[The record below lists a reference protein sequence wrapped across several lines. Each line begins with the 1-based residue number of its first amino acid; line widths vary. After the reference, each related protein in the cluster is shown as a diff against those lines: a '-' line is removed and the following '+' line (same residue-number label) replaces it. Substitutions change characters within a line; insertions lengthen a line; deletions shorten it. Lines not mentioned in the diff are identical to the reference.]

1 MTAQSSIPSGIPPNE
16 DAFATWSAH
25 ARAEATAR
33 GLYDP
38 SLEHDACGVGLVANL
53 SGEATH
59 TIVDQAI
66 EVLENLEHRGALG
79 ADPLTGDGAGILIAM
94 PDAFM
99 RAEAAALGID
109 LPPLGQYGVGMVF
122 LPQDD
127 AERVW
132 CEHRLANTAAAK
144 GLQLLGWRDVPHDPA
159 AIGAGARAVLPV
171 IRQCFLVGDGLAGDA
186 LERRLYV
193 LRRVVENAVSASD
206 LTQAEQFYVSTLSGN
221 RIVYKGLLIA
231 SQLGPFYTDLRDDRV
246 VSRFALVHSR
256 FSTNTLG
263 AWALAHPYRHIC
275 HNGEI
280 NTLRGNINAMT
291 ARQAVMSSELFGDD
305 LAELFPIC
313 LPGQSDTATFDNAL
327 ELMLHTGRPLAQ
339 CLMMMIPEAFEKHES
354 MSPER
359 RDFYDYHASLMEP
372 WDGPAMVAATDG
384 KQLAVVLDR
393 NGLRPLRYT
402 LTKDGVVVMGSET
415 GVLEIAPDRIER
427 RGRVQPGRIFL
438 IDMVEGRI
446 IADDEAKQGL
456 ASAHPYGQWL
466 AEQRIGLEDLPEPEF
481 TPGPNFETL
490 RDRQQT
496 QGFTAEELVMLVAP
510 MAEAAKEPTGSMGDD
525 TPLAVLSDQD
535 QPLFNYFRQLFAQVT
550 NPPLDA
556 QWEAMVTSTETLL
569 GARGNVFDTTAAQAR
584 QLKLARPV
592 ITNRQLAQIRE
603 LDEPRLRA
611 ITLSTL
617 FQPGSGP
624 AAAGSDEHGNGALEA
639 ALVELQSAAAHA
651 VENGYSVLVLS
662 DRGVDATHAPIP
674 SLLAVSAVHHHL
686 IQVGRRTQCDLV
698 LESGEPRETHHFAV
712 LVGYGVGAINPY
724 LALESLHDL
733 QAQGVLGSDM
743 DTDTIEERYITAVD
757 KGIIKVMSKMGIS
770 TVSSYRGAQIFEAVG
785 LGADLIDSY
794 FTGTPSRIGGIDLTH
809 IETEVRRRHQR
820 AYPDRETPALLELP
834 VGGVY
839 QWRRD
844 GEYHMFNP
852 QTIALLQ
859 EASSRDRYDVYQQFA
874 ELIDGESRELCTIRG
889 LLKFKPGAAIP
900 LDEVEPVFEIVKRFA
915 TGAISFGS
923 ISKEAHESLA
933 IAMNR
938 IGAKSNTG
946 EGGEDSARY
955 VPDANG
961 DRRES
966 AIKQV
971 ASGRFG
977 VTSNY
982 LAHATDIQIKMAQ
995 GAKPGEGGQLP
1006 GHKVDENI
1014 ARVRHSTP
1022 GVELISPPP
1031 HHDIYSI
1038 EDLAELIHD
1047 LKNANPEARIHVKL
1061 VSEVGVGT
1069 IAAGVSKGHGDVVL
1083 ISGDSGGTGAS
1094 PESSIKHAG
1103 LPWELGVAETQQV
1116 LVINDLRSRIVVQT
1130 DGQLKTGR
1138 DVAVACLLGA
1148 EEFGF
1153 ATAPLVTLGC
1163 IMLRKCHLNVCSVG
1177 IATQDPELR
1186 AQFRGDPDH
1195 VINYF
1200 RFVAE
1205 HLREIMAEL
1214 GFRTINEM
1222 VGRADM
1228 LEPAAMLDHWKASG
1242 LDLSPILFRP
1252 QTPPSVGTYCSQ
1264 AQDHGLDKALDNE
1277 LVRLAQPALRN
1288 GRPVRESLAIRNR
1301 HRAVG
1306 ATLSWEISKRY
1317 GEHGLPPET
1326 LQFDF
1331 RGSAGQ
1337 SFGAF
1342 LACGVQFRLEGD
1354 ANDYFGKGLSGGRIV
1369 VKPPREATFVPEDNI
1384 IIGNVAFYGGTAGE
1398 AFVQG
1403 IAGERFCVRNSGVR
1417 AVVEGVGDHGCEYMT
1432 GGQVVVLGPAGR
1444 NFAAGMS
1451 GGLAYVLDEAGDF
1464 ATRCNPEM
1472 VDLFPVQE
1480 REDIAIL
1487 LEAIERHREFTGSDH
1502 ARRILEN
1509 FDSLLPRFVKVFPRA
1524 YQRVLRERA
1533 EAAAAVTTEG

>member
-1 MTAQSSIPSGIPPNE
+1 MSAHDRRRDQEPH
-16 DAFATWSAH
+16 AAWSAR
-25 ARAEATAR
+25 ARAAAAAQ

-38 SLEHDACGVGLVANL
+38 AREHDACGVGLVANL
-53 SGEATH
+53 SGDATH
-59 TIVDQAI
+59 TIIRQAI

-79 ADPLTGDGAGILIAM
+79 ADPLTGDGAGLLMEM
-94 PDAFM
+94 PDALL
-99 RAEAAALGID
+99 RAEAESLGIT
-109 LPPLGQYGVGMVF
+109 LPPLGAYGVGMVF
-122 LPQDD
+122 LPQNDD
-127 AERVW
+127 ERAW
-132 CEHRLANTAAAK
+132 CEARIAEAAAAK
-144 GLQLLGWRDVPHDPA
+144 GLALLGWRDVPNDPA
-159 AIGAGARAVLPV
+159 AIGSGAREVLPV
-171 IRQCFLVGDGLAGDA
+171 IRQCFLSGAADDGTPLSGDA

-193 LRRVVENAVSASD
+193 VRRVVENAVLAAD
-206 LTQAEQFYVSTLSGN
+206 LEQGEQFYISTLSCN

-231 SQLGPFYTDLRDDRV
+231 SQLRRFYADLDDPRAI
-246 VSRFALVHSR
+246 SRFALVHSR

-263 AWALAHPYRHIC
+263 AWPLAHPYRHIC

-291 ARQAVMSSELFGDD
+291 ARQSVMASDWFGDD
-305 LAELFPIC
+305 LGDLFPIC
-313 LPGQSDTATFDNAL
+313 LPDQSDTATFDNAL
-327 ELMLHTGRPLAQ
+327 ELLLQTGRPLAQ
-339 CLMMMIPEAFEKHES
+339 CLMMMIPEAFENHES
-354 MSPER
+354 MSQER

-384 KQLAVVLDR
+384 KQLGVVLDR
-393 NGLRPLRYT
+393 NGLRPLRYSV
-402 LTKDGVVVMGSET
+402 TKDGVVVMGSET
-415 GVLEIAPDRIER
+415 GVLDIPPERIAQ

-438 IDMVEGRI
+438 IDMDEGRI
-446 IADDEAKQGL
+446 VTDDEVKRKL
-456 ASAHPYGQWL
+456 AAARPYGRWL
-466 AEQRIGLEDLPEPEF
+466 DDQRLSLDDLPEPELV
-481 TPGPNFETL
+481 PGTNFATL
-490 RDRQQT
+490 RDRQQSH
-496 QGFTAEELVMLVAP
+496 GFTAEELVMLVAP
-510 MAEAAKEPTGSMGDD
+510 MADAAKEPVGSMGDD
-525 TPLAVLSDQD
+525 TPLAVLSAQG

-556 QWEAMVTSTETLL
+556 QWEALVTSTETLL
-569 GARGNVFDTTAAQAR
+569 GPRGNIFDTTPGQAR

-592 ITNRQLAQIRE
+592 IDNHQLAQIKD
-603 LDEPRLRA
+603 LDEDRLRA
-611 ITLSTL
+611 CTLSTL
-617 FQPGSGP
+617 FRPDDG
-624 AAAGSDEHGNGALEA
+624 EGALER
-639 ALVELQSAAAHA
+639 ALTALQHAAADA
-651 VENGYSVLVLS
+651 VDEGRSVLVLS
-662 DRGVDATHAPIP
+662 DRGMDATHAPIP
-674 SLLAVSAVHHHL
+674 SLLAVAAVHHHL
-686 IQVGRRTQCDLV
+686 IRVGRRTQCDLV
-698 LESGEPRETHHFAV
+698 LETGEPRETHHFAV
-712 LVGYGVGAINPY
+712 LVGYGAGAINPY

-733 QAQGVLGSDM
+733 QEQGVLDRSPSA
-743 DTDTIEERYITAVD
+743 TEIEERYLKAVD

-770 TVSSYRGAQIFEAVG
+770 TVSAYRGAQIFEAIG
-785 LGADLIDSY
+785 LGRELVDAY
-794 FTGTPSRIGGIDLTH
+794 FTGTPSRIGGIGLAE
-809 IETEVRRRHQR
+809 IEADVRRRHAR
-820 AYPDRETPALLELP
+820 AYPDREIAALLELP

-839 QWRRD
+839 HWRRD

-852 QTIALLQ
+852 ETIALLQ
-859 EASSRDRYDVYQQFA
+859 EASSRGRYDIYQQFA
-874 ELIDGESRELCTIRG
+874 ALIDGEAADRCTIRG
-889 LLKFKPGAAIP
+889 LLRFKAGDPIP
-900 LDEVEPVFEIVKRFA
+900 LDEVEPADEIVRRFA

-923 ISKEAHESLA
+923 ISTEAHESLA

-946 EGGEDSARY
+946 EGGEDPRRY

-961 DRRES
+961 DRRAS

-982 LAHATDIQIKMAQ
+982 LTNATDIQIKMAQ

-1047 LKNANPEARIHVKL
+1047 LKNANPGARIHVKL

-1116 LVINDLRSRIVVQT
+1116 LVMNDLRSRIVVQT

-1138 DVAVACLLGA
+1138 DVAIACLLGA

-1163 IMLRKCHLNVCSVG
+1163 IMLRKCHLNACSVG

-1186 AQFRGDPDH
+1186 AQFRGDPQH
-1195 VINYF
+1195 LIQYF
-1200 RFVAE
+1200 HFVAE

-1228 LEPAAMLDHWKASG
+1228 LEPAAVLDHWGASG

-1252 QTPPSVGTYCSQ
+1252 QVPASVGTYCSQ

-1277 LVRLAQPALRN
+1277 LVRLAGPAL
-1288 GRPVRESLAIRNR
+1288 ESGEAVQASLPIRNR
-1301 HRAVG
+1301 NRAVG
-1306 ATLSWEISKRY
+1306 ATLSWEISKRH
-1317 GEHGLPPET
+1317 GESGLPPDT
-1326 LQFDF
+1326 LRFEF
-1331 RGSAGQ
+1331 EGSAGQ

-1342 LACGVQFRLEGD
+1342 LAKGVQFTLEGD

-1369 VKPPREATFVPEDNI
+1369 ARPPRAATFVPEDNI

-1403 IAGERFCVRNSGVR
+1403 MAGERFCVRNSGVR

-1432 GGQVVVLGPAGR
+1432 GGRVVVLGPTGR

-1464 ATRCNPEM
+1464 ESRCNPDM
-1472 VDLFPVQE
+1472 VDLVPVQDPDDVAE
-1480 REDIAIL
+1480 LRD
-1487 LEAIERHREFTGSDH
+1487 AIERHVEFTGSDH
-1502 ARRILEN
+1502 GRRVLAN
-1509 FDSLLPRFVKVFPRA
+1509 FPELLPRFVKVFPHA
-1524 YQRVLRERA
+1524 FQRVVRERA
-1533 EAAAAVTTEG
+1533 AAGAVAGGA

>member
-1 MTAQSSIPSGIPPNE
+1 MTARSGTHPSGTSPDEAPH
-16 DAFATWSAH
+16 TGWSSRL
-25 ARAEATAR
+25 RAETAQR

-59 TIVDQAI
+59 KIVDQAL
-66 EVLENLEHRGALG
+66 EVLGNLEHRGALG
-79 ADPLTGDGAGILIAM
+79 ADPDTGDGAGILIQM
-94 PDAFM
+94 PDAVL
-99 RAEAAALGID
+99 RAEAATLGIT
-109 LPPLGQYGVGMVF
+109 LPPRGQYGVGMVF

-127 AERVW
+127 DERAW
-132 CEHRLANTAAAK
+132 CEARMQETASAK
-144 GLQLLGWRDVPHDPA
+144 GLRLLGWRDVPHDA
-159 AIGAGARAVLPV
+159 QAIGSGAREVLPV
-171 IRQCFLVGDGLAGDA
+171 IRQCFVTGEGLAGDA

-193 LRRVVENAVSASD
+193 MRRVVENSVAASD
-206 LTQAEQFYVSTLSGN
+206 LADPEQFYVSTLSTN

-231 SQLGPFYTDLRDDRV
+231 GQLAPFYADLRDRRLI
-246 VSRFALVHSR
+246 STFALVHSR

-263 AWALAHPYRHIC
+263 AWPLAHPYRHIC

-291 ARQAVMSSELFGDD
+291 ARQAVMSSPEFGED

-313 LPGQSDTATFDNAL
+313 IPGQSDTATFDNAL
-327 ELMLHTGRPLAQ
+327 ELLLHTGRPLAH
-339 CLMMMIPEAFEKHES
+339 CLMMMIPEAFENHQS
-354 MSPER
+354 MSQER

-402 LTKDGVVVMGSET
+402 VTKDGVVVMGSET
-415 GVLEIAPDRIER
+415 GVLDIPPQRIDR
-427 RGRVQPGRIFL
+427 RGRVEPGRIFL
-438 IDMVEGRI
+438 IDMDEGRI
-446 IADDEAKQGL
+446 VADDEVKRGL
-456 ASAHPYGQWL
+456 ASARAYGQWL
-466 AEQRIGLEDLPEPEF
+466 AEQRLSLADLPEPEF
-481 TPGPNFETL
+481 VPGTNFATL

-496 QGFTAEELVMLVAP
+496 QGFTTEELVMLLAP
-510 MAEAAKEPTGSMGDD
+510 MAEAAKEPTGSMGNDV
-525 TPLAVLSDQD
+525 PLAVLSDHG

-556 QWEAMVTSTETLL
+556 QWEALVTSTETLL
-569 GARGNVFDTTAAQAR
+569 GPRGNVFGTEAAHAR

-592 ITNRQLAQIRE
+592 ITNRQLAQIKE
-603 LDEPRLRA
+603 LDEERLRA
-611 ITLSTL
+611 TTLSTL
-617 FQPGSGP
+617 FRP
-624 AAAGSDEHGNGALEA
+624 ADGEGALQA
-639 ALVELQSAAAHA
+639 TLVDLQSAAARA
-651 VENGYSVLVLS
+651 VDDGFSILVLS
-662 DRGVDATHAPIP
+662 DRGVDAEHAPIP

-686 IQVGRRTQCDLV
+686 IRAGRRTQCDLV

-712 LVGYGVGAINPY
+712 LVGYGAGAINPY
-724 LALESLHDL
+724 LALESLHELRD
-733 QAQGVLGSDM
+733 QGVLDADL
-743 DTDTIEERYITAVD
+743 DTDDLEERYLRAVD

-770 TVSSYRGAQIFEAVG
+770 TVSAYRGAQIFEAIG
-785 LGADLIDSY
+785 LSGELVDAY
-794 FTGTPSRIGGIDLTH
+794 FTGTPSRIGGIGLEH
-809 IETEVRRRHQR
+809 IEAEARRRHER
-820 AYPDRETPALLELP
+820 AYPDREIPALLELP
-834 VGGVY
+834 VGGFY

-844 GEYHMFNP
+844 GEYHMFHP

-859 EASSRDRYDVYQQFA
+859 EASSRDRYEIYKQFA
-874 ELIDGESRELCTIRG
+874 ELVDGESQELCTIRG
-889 LLKFKPGAAIP
+889 LLEFKPGTPIP
-900 LDEVEPVFEIVKRFA
+900 IDEVEPVAEIVKRFA

-923 ISKEAHESLA
+923 ISKEAHETLA

-946 EGGEDSARY
+946 EGGEDPARY

-982 LAHATDIQIKMAQ
+982 LAHATDLQIKMAQ

-1006 GHKVDENI
+1006 GHKVDETI
-1014 ARVRHSTP
+1014 ARVRYSTP

-1047 LKNANPEARIHVKL
+1047 LKNANPAARIHVKL

-1116 LVINDLRSRIVVQT
+1116 LVMNDLRSRIVVQT

-1138 DVAVACLLGA
+1138 DVAIACLLGA

-1163 IMLRKCHLNVCSVG
+1163 IMLRKCHLNACSVG
-1177 IATQDPELR
+1177 IATQDPSLR
-1186 AQFRGDPDH
+1186 AQFRGDPAH
-1195 VINYF
+1195 LINYF

-1205 HLREIMAEL
+1205 HLREIMAQL
-1214 GFRTINEM
+1214 GLRTVNEM
-1222 VGRADM
+1222 VGRVD
-1228 LEPAAMLDHWKASG
+1228 LVQPAAMLDHWKASG

-1252 QTPPSVGTYCSQ
+1252 EAPPSVGTYCSQ
-1264 AQDHGLDKALDNE
+1264 AQDHGLDRALDHE
-1277 LVRLAQPALRN
+1277 LIRLAQPALEHA
-1288 GRPVRESLAIRNR
+1288 RPVRASLPIRNR
-1301 HRAVG
+1301 NRAVG
-1306 ATLSWEISKRY
+1306 AMLSFQISKRY
-1317 GEHGLPPET
+1317 GEAGLPPET
-1326 LQFDF
+1326 LEFDF

-1342 LACGVQFRLEGD
+1342 LAKGVQFRLEGD

-1369 VKPPREATFVPEDNI
+1369 AKPPREATFVPEDNI
-1384 IIGNVAFYGGTAGE
+1384 IIGNVALYGGTQGE

-1403 IAGERFCVRNSGVR
+1403 IAGERFCVRNSGVH

-1432 GGQVVVLGPAGR
+1432 GGQTVVLGPTGR

-1464 ATRCNPEM
+1464 ESRCNPDT
-1472 VDLFPVQE
+1472 VDLLPVHE
-1480 REDIAIL
+1480 PADVEALRL
-1487 LEAIERHREFTGSDH
+1487 AIERHVALTGSDH
-1502 ARRILEN
+1502 GRRVLAN
-1509 FDSLLPRFVKVFPRA
+1509 FERLLPRFVKVFPRA
-1524 YQRVLRERA
+1524 FQQVLRERA
-1533 EAAAAVTTEG
+1533 AAGAVAGGGAGGGD

>member
-1 MTAQSSIPSGIPPNE
+1 MA
-16 DAFATWSAH
+16 WSA
-25 ARAEATAR
+25 RVRDDATAR

-38 SLEHDACGVGLVANL
+38 RFEHDACGVGVVANL
-53 SGEATH
+53 TGKATH
-59 TIVDQAI
+59 TIIDQAI

-79 ADPLTGDGAGILIAM
+79 ADPETGDGAGLLMEM
-94 PDAFM
+94 PDALM
-99 RAEAAALGID
+99 RAEAASLGIA
-109 LPPLGQYGVGMVF
+109 LPPLGEYGVGMVF
-122 LPQDD
+122 LPQD
-127 AERVW
+127 AEERAW
-132 CEHRLANTAAAK
+132 CEAKIAETALAK
-144 GLQLLGWRDVPHDPA
+144 GLRLLGWRDVPHDA
-159 AIGAGARAVLPV
+159 DAIGTGARSVLPV
-171 IRQCFLVGDGLAGDA
+171 IRQCFLRGTDLEGDA
-186 LERRLYV
+186 LERKLYV
-193 LRRVVENAVSASD
+193 VRRVVENAVVASELEQSD
-206 LTQAEQFYVSTLSGN
+206 QFYVSTLSCN
-221 RIVYKGLLIA
+221 RIVYKGLLIT
-231 SQLGPFYTDLRDDRV
+231 SQLGPFYADLRDART

-256 FSTNTLG
+256 FSTNTMG
-263 AWALAHPYRHIC
+263 AWALAHPYRLIC

-280 NTLRGNINAMT
+280 NTLRGNVNAMT
-291 ARQAVMSSELFGDD
+291 ARQALMSSALFGDD

-313 LPGQSDTATFDNAL
+313 LPDQSDTATFDNAL
-327 ELMLHTGRPLAQ
+327 ELLVHTGRPLAQ
-339 CLMMMIPEAFEKHES
+339 CLMMMIPEAFENHET
-354 MSPER
+354 MSQER

-402 LTKDGVVVMGSET
+402 VTKDGVVVMGSET
-415 GVLEIAPDRIER
+415 GVLEIAPERIER
-427 RGRVQPGRIFL
+427 RGRVEPGRMFL
-438 IDMVEGRI
+438 IDMVEGCI
-446 IADDEAKQGL
+446 VTDDEVKQGL
-456 ASAHPYGQWL
+456 AASRPYGQWL
-466 AEQRIGLEDLPEPEF
+466 SEQRIGLDDLPEPEHV
-481 TPGPNFETL
+481 PGPNFTTL

-496 QGFTAEELVMLVAP
+496 QGFTTEELVMLLAP
-510 MAEAAKEPTGSMGDD
+510 MADAGKEPTGSMGDD
-525 TPLAVLSDQD
+525 TPLAVLSTQG

-556 QWEAMVTSTETLL
+556 QWEALVTSTETLL
-569 GARGNVFDTTAAQAR
+569 GPRGNIFETTPGHAH
-584 QLKLARPV
+584 QLKLSRPV
-592 ITNRQLAQIRE
+592 ITNRQLAQIKE
-603 LDEPRLRA
+603 LDSGALQSA
-611 ITLSTL
+611 TLSTL
-617 FQPGSGP
+617 FRP
-624 AAAGSDEHGNGALEA
+624 AEGEGALEG
-639 ALVELQSAAAHA
+639 ALTELQSAAARA
-651 VENGYSVLVLS
+651 VDDGACVLVLS
-662 DRGVDATHAPIP
+662 DRGVDADQAPIP

-686 IQVGRRTQCDLV
+686 ISMGRRTQCDLV

-712 LVGYGVGAINPY
+712 LVGYGAGAINPY
-724 LALESLHDL
+724 LALESLHEL
-733 QAQGVLGSDM
+733 QAQGEIDSALGAEAL
-743 DTDTIEERYITAVD
+743 EERYLKAVD

-770 TVSSYRGAQIFEAVG
+770 TVSAYRGAQIFEAIG
-785 LGADLIDSY
+785 LGADLVDSY
-794 FTGTPSRIGGIDLTH
+794 FTGTASRIGGIGLEQ
-809 IETEVRRRHQR
+809 IEAAVRQRHAR
-820 AYPDRETPALLELP
+820 AYPDREIPSLLELP
-834 VGGVY
+834 VGGMY
-839 QWRRD
+839 HWRRD

-859 EASSRDRYDVYQQFA
+859 EASSRDRYDIYQQFA
-874 ELIDGESRELCTIRG
+874 ALIDGEAAELCTIRG
-889 LLKFKPGAAIP
+889 LLGFTPSEAIA
-900 LDEVEPVFEIVKRFA
+900 LDEVEPVSAIIKRFA

-938 IGAKSNTG
+938 IGGKSNTG
-946 EGGEDSARY
+946 EGGEDPARY
-955 VPDANG
+955 RPDANG

-982 LAHATDIQIKMAQ
+982 LTHASDIQIKMAQ

-1047 LKNANPEARIHVKL
+1047 LKNANPSARIHVKL

-1083 ISGDSGGTGAS
+1083 ISGASGGTGAS

-1116 LVINDLRSRIVVQT
+1116 LVMNDLRSRIVVQT

-1138 DVAVACLLGA
+1138 DVAIACLLGA

-1153 ATAPLVTLGC
+1153 ATGPLVTLGC

-1177 IATQDPELR
+1177 IATQDAELR
-1186 AQFRGDPDH
+1186 AQFRGDPQH
-1195 VINYF
+1195 VIHYF
-1200 RFVAE
+1200 QFIAE
-1205 HLREIMAEL
+1205 HLREIMAAL

-1222 VGRADM
+1222 VGRVDK
-1228 LEPAAMLDHWKASG
+1228 LEPSRVLEHYKASG

-1252 QTPPSVGTYCSQ
+1252 EAPPTVGTFCSQ
-1264 AQDHGLDKALDNE
+1264 AQDHGLEKALDNE
-1277 LVRLAQPALRN
+1277 LVRLAQPAL
-1288 GRPVRESLAIRNR
+1288 ESQRAVQARLPIRNR
-1301 HRAVG
+1301 NRAVG
-1306 ATLSWEISKRY
+1306 ATLSHEISKRY
-1317 GEHGLPPET
+1317 GERGLPDET
-1326 LQFDF
+1326 MRFDF

-1342 LACGVQFRLEGD
+1342 LAKGVQFALEGD
-1354 ANDYFGKGLSGGRIV
+1354 ANDYFGKGLSGGRLV
-1369 VKPPREATFVPEDNI
+1369 ARPPREATFVPEDNI

-1403 IAGERFCVRNSGVR
+1403 MAGERFAVRNSGVH

-1432 GGQVVVLGPAGR
+1432 GGQVVVLGPTGR

-1464 ATRCNPEM
+1464 ESRCNAEI
-1472 VDLFPVQE
+1472 VDLFPVE
-1480 REDIAIL
+1480 DREDIAVL
-1487 LEAIERHREFTGSDH
+1487 LEAIERHMEFTGSDH
-1502 ARRILEN
+1502 ARRILAN
-1509 FDSLLPRFVKVFPRA
+1509 FEALRPRFVKVFPRA

>member
-1 MTAQSSIPSGIPPNE
+1 MTARDRTPADSVPQ
-16 DAFATWSAH
+16 
-25 ARAEATAR
+25 RAEPHAAWAGR
-33 GLYDP
+33 VRDAASADGLYERER
-38 SLEHDACGVGLVANL
+38 EHDACGVGLVANL
-53 SGEATH
+53 TGEATH
-59 TIVDQAI
+59 TIIDQAI

-79 ADPLTGDGAGILIAM
+79 ADPLTGDGAGLLMEM
-94 PDAFM
+94 PDALM
-99 RAEAAALGID
+99 RAEAGALGIE
-109 LPPLGQYGVGMVF
+109 LPALGEYGVGMVF
-122 LPQDD
+122 LPQDAD
-127 AERVW
+127 ERAW
-132 CEHRLANTAAAK
+132 CEAKLAEAAASK
-144 GLQLLGWRDVPHDPA
+144 GLSLLGWRDVPLDPDV
-159 AIGAGARAVLPV
+159 IGSGAREVLPV
-171 IRQCFLVGDGLAGDA
+171 IRQCFVVGEGLSGDA
-186 LERRLYV
+186 LERKLYV
-193 LRRVVENAVSASD
+193 VRRVVENAVVASD
-206 LTQAEQFYVSTLSGN
+206 LEQSEQFYVATLSGN
-221 RIVYKGLLIA
+221 RIVYKGLLIT
-231 SQLGPFYTDLRDDRV
+231 SQLGPFYADLRDERTI
-246 VSRFALVHSR
+246 SRFALVHSR

-263 AWALAHPYRHIC
+263 AWPLAHPYRHIC

-291 ARQAVMSSELFGDD
+291 ARQAVMSSPLFGDD

-313 LPGQSDTATFDNAL
+313 LPDQSDTATFDNAL
-327 ELMLHTGRPLAQ
+327 ELLIHTGRPLAQ
-339 CLMMMIPEAFEKHES
+339 CLMMMIPEAFENHES
-354 MSPER
+354 MSQER

-384 KQLAVVLDR
+384 KQLGVVLDR

-402 LTKDGVVVMGSET
+402 VTKDGVVVMGSET
-415 GVLEIAPDRIER
+415 GVLEIEPGRIER

-438 IDMVEGRI
+438 IDMEQGCIVT
-446 IADDEAKQGL
+446 DDEVKQGL
-456 ASAHPYGQWL
+456 AAVQPYGQWL
-466 AEQRIGLEDLPEPEF
+466 AEQRLSLDDLPEPEYV
-481 TPGPNFETL
+481 PGPNAATL
-490 RDRQQT
+490 RDRQQS
-496 QGFTAEELVMLVAP
+496 QGFTTEELVMLVAP

-525 TPLAVLSDQD
+525 TPLAVLSAQG

-556 QWEAMVTSTETLL
+556 QWEALVTSTETLL
-569 GARGNVFDTTAAQAR
+569 GPRGNIFETTPEQAR
-584 QLKLARPV
+584 QLKLQRPV
-592 ITNRQLAQIRE
+592 ISNRELAQIKE
-603 LDEPRLRA
+603 LDDGSLRA
-611 ITLSTL
+611 TTLSTL
-617 FQPGSGP
+617 FRP
-624 AAAGSDEHGNGALEA
+624 ADGEGALES
-639 ALVELQSAAAHA
+639 ALTDLQSRAAHA
-651 VENGYSVLVLS
+651 VDEGACILVLS
-662 DRGVDATHAPIP
+662 DRGVDAEQAPIP
-674 SLLAVSAVHHHL
+674 SLLAVAAVHHHL
-686 IQVGRRTQCDLV
+686 ISVGRRTQCDLV

-712 LVGYGVGAINPY
+712 LVGYGAGAINPY
-724 LALESLHDL
+724 LALESLQEL
-733 QAQGVLGSDM
+733 QEEGVLDGDLS
-743 DTDTIEERYITAVD
+743 TAALEERYLTAVD
-757 KGIIKVMSKMGIS
+757 KGIIKVMSKMGIA
-770 TVSSYRGAQIFEAVG
+770 TVSAYRGAQIFEAVG
-785 LGADLIDSY
+785 LGADLVDSY
-794 FTGTPSRIGGIDLTH
+794 FTGTPSRIGGIGLEH
-809 IETEVRRRHQR
+809 IEADVRRRHER
-820 AYPDRETPALLELP
+820 AYPDREIPALLELP

-839 QWRRD
+839 HWRRD

-859 EASSRDRYDVYQQFA
+859 EASSRYRYEIYKQFA
-874 ELIDGESRELCTIRG
+874 ALIDGEAAELCTIRG
-889 LLKFKPGAAIP
+889 LLQFKAGEPIP
-900 LDEVEPVFEIVKRFA
+900 LEEVEPASEIVQRFA

-938 IGAKSNTG
+938 MGAKSNTG
-946 EGGEDSARY
+946 EGGEDPARY
-955 VPDANG
+955 TADPNG

-982 LAHATDIQIKMAQ
+982 LTHATDIQIKMAQ

-1047 LKNANPEARIHVKL
+1047 LKNANPGARIHVKL

-1103 LPWELGVAETQQV
+1103 LPWEMGVAETQQV
-1116 LVINDLRSRIVVQT
+1116 LVMNDLRSRIVVQT

-1138 DVAVACLLGA
+1138 DVAIACLLGA

-1163 IMLRKCHLNVCSVG
+1163 IMLRKCHLNACSVG
-1177 IATQDPELR
+1177 IATQDPDLR
-1186 AQFRGDPDH
+1186 AQFRGDPQH

-1200 RFVAE
+1200 RFIAE

-1222 VGRADM
+1222 VGRVDM
-1228 LEPAAMLDHWKASG
+1228 LEPAQMLEHWKASG

-1252 QTPPSVGTYCSQ
+1252 DVPPEVGTFCSQ
-1264 AQDHGLDKALDNE
+1264 SQDHGLEKALDQE
-1277 LVRLAQPALRN
+1277 LVRLAEPALSAQQ
-1288 GRPVRESLAIRNR
+1288 PVHEPVAIRNR
-1301 HRAVG
+1301 NRAVG
-1306 ATLSWEISKRY
+1306 ATLSHEISKRY
-1317 GEHGLPPET
+1317 GEAGLPEET
-1326 LQFDF
+1326 VRFDF

-1342 LACGVQFRLEGD
+1342 LARGVQFTLEGD
-1354 ANDYFGKGLSGGRIV
+1354 ANDYFGKGLSGGRLIA
-1369 VKPPREATFVPEDNI
+1369 KPPREATFVPEDNI
-1384 IIGNVAFYGGTAGE
+1384 IIGNVALYGATAGE

-1403 IAGERFCVRNSGVR
+1403 IAGERFGVRNSGGL

-1464 ATRCNPEM
+1464 ATRCNPDM
-1472 VDLFPVQE
+1472 VDLFPLQDATDVE
-1480 REDIAIL
+1480 ALR
-1487 LEAIERHREFTGSDH
+1487 EAIERHVAFTGSDH
-1502 ARRILEN
+1502 GRRVLAN
-1509 FDSLLPRFVKVFPRA
+1509 FDDLLPRFVKVFPRA
-1524 YQRVLRERA
+1524 FQRVLRERA
-1533 EAAAAVTTEG
+1533 AAGAVAGGGA